1 MTDTAA
7 SDVSRSPFE
16 GVPPRALVRD
26 VLAVVGLL
34 VALPMPWDLTHRGSD
49 RLEVVLVSVLAL
61 LTVVV
66 PYLRR
71 AGLGAPS
78 WDALTSPRARLIG
91 CAPYVV
97 VAVAYLVLDGVR
109 PAGADGAVGAG
120 VVLGLTGAVL
130 AVAPTWRLT
139 LPVVAGVVA
148 LGALATPVV
157 SLIQGAPW
165 PDTVVGVLNAAVV
178 LGLLWLTAVDFWRG
192 HLVGGLL
199 LLALGGGVAL
209 ELVLFAGGE
218 ESPWF
223 ETIHG
228 QRLGLL
234 LLPVVAACGARP
246 VLEAAGAVAAEPEDE
261 RAARWVSV
269 AVRSLDLVMLVAGFV
284 ALVGLVRLVGDGV
297 AVSFVLRLVTGALMV
312 AVAFAARRAL
322 ERDPRTGHT
331 TAVGAAFVLVV
342 LGLVIVVAR
351 SGLGTRSNVE
361 ELLVTFGLPALAL
374 VALLV
379 PPSVRA
385 LVASEPEPEPEPVAA
400 TAPATGQVP
409 AASWTVAAPQ
419 QPGAPTA
426 AAVAPSGATPVA
438 TAQAL
443 MDATQQIAPVRD
455 TPTGVTPSGATP
467 ATSPRAASAQ
477 APMDA
482 TQQIAPVRDTPT
494 GATPAVDAGPAAGA
508 APAGASRATEP
519 VATGPA
525 GGDPTQSLPP
535 VVDVPGSPWTAAQA
549 LDPAIPLA
557 DLARIVAE
565 APHLRPCVAAN
576 PSTYPALLDW
586 LGALG
591 DPDVD
596 AALRSRR

>member
-7 SDVSRSPFE
+7 SDVPRSPFE

-91 CAPYVV
+91 CAPYVL
-97 VAVAYLVLDGVR
+97 VAVTYLVLDGVR

-165 PDTVVGVLNAAVV
+165 PATVVGVLNAAVV
-178 LGLLWLTAVDFWRG
+178 LGLLWLTAADFWRG

-223 ETIHG
+223 ETVHG

-246 VLEAAGAVAAEPEDE
+246 VLEAAGAVAGEPEDQ
-261 RAARWVSV
+261 RAARWVAV

-361 ELLVTFGLPALAL
+361 ELLVAFGLPAVAL
-374 VALLV
+374 VALLA

-385 LVASEPEPEPEPVAA
+385 LVASEPEPEPAAA

-409 AASWTVAAPQ
+409 AAAWTVAAPQ
-419 QPGAPTA
+419 RPGAPA
-426 AAVAPSGATPVA
+426 SVAPSGATPVA
-438 TAQAL
+438 T
-443 MDATQQIAPVRD
+443 
-455 TPTGVTPSGATP
+455 
-467 ATSPRAASAQ
+467 AQ

-482 TQQIAPVRDTPT
+482 TQQIAPVRGTPSPVTPSGATPAASAQAPMDSTQQIAPVRDTPT
-494 GATPAVDAGPAAGA
+494 GPTPAVDTRPAAGA
-508 APAGASRATEP
+508 APAATSRATEP
-519 VATGPA
+519 VSTGPA
-525 GGDPTQSLPP
+525 GGEPTQSLPP